1 MLNTLIALYNTQSDT
16 YKKTEATK
24 TITFL
29 DGRIQNI
36 VAELAD
42 VENKIEEYK
51 SKNKLMDIEHDV
63 QFYVE
68 QMKELQTKLIELEAQ
83 ANIIDMMDAFVKD
96 PSNKYNLVPV
106 LLSAQEGEKG
116 GPLTSY
122 NEILLECA
130 RVIQNSSINNPLVG
144 TLTEQADKLRKSV
157 VETIGNARKGLQ
169 ISVRDVKEKEKQI
182 YEKMNSYPVAERQ
195 YVEMKRQQEIIQG
208 VYLILLQKREEA
220 ALILGQARDKA
231 RIVDAAYVKSK
242 PVGPRKLYAA
252 IGMLLL
258 TLVLPVAY
266 LFVKEQFL
274 SLYDLY
280 RSMK

>member
-1 MLNTLIALYNTQSDT
+1 
-16 YKKTEATK
+16 
-24 TITFL
+24 
-29 DGRIQNI
+29 
-36 VAELAD
+36 
-42 VENKIEEYK
+42 
-51 SKNKLMDIEHDV
+51 MDIEHDV

-122 NEILLECA
+122 NEILLERA

-157 VETIGNARKGLQ
+157 VATIGNARKGLQ

-220 ALILGQARDKA
+220 ALILGKARDKA

>member
-1 MLNTLIALYNTQSDT
+1 M
-16 YKKTEATK
+16 
-24 TITFL
+24 
-29 DGRIQNI
+29 
-36 VAELAD
+36 
-42 VENKIEEYK
+42 
-51 SKNKLMDIEHDV
+51 
-63 QFYVE
+63 
-68 QMKELQTKLIELEAQ
+68 
-83 ANIIDMMDAFVKD
+83 
-96 PSNKYNLVPV
+96 
-106 LLSAQEGEKG
+106 
-116 GPLTSY
+116 
-122 NEILLECA
+122 
-130 RVIQNSSINNPLVG
+130 VG